1 MNAVHDVVD
10 ELRGTPV
17 PGARSDGARQA
28 DVVVVGLGT
37 MGSMAAWQLAERGAH
52 VVGIEQYGPAHSH
65 GSFTGES
72 RLFRVAAKEGR
83 RYVPALQEAR
93 RLWQRLGEE
102 TGRTLLLPIGALS
115 VGPQDSPELRET
127 LSAIGQFDLPHRDLD
142 AAELRREYPQF
153 RIEEDDAG
161 ILDLSG
167 GGLRPELAVLS
178 AQERA
183 RAHGAELRFRTP
195 VHGIERTADG
205 VVVQL
210 PEGPL
215 HADAV
220 VLAAGSWSPRVR
232 PELSSLLRVRPLI
245 LTWFMPRDLRLFT
258 PDRLPVFMRDLG
270 DVHAFGA
277 PSLDG
282 YSVKVCPAS
291 RIEDQYAELSD
302 VPAAIDDQEL
312 AVLGERAQLLF
323 PDLNPEPVHWSVH
336 HDSYTSDRIPVIDR
350 SEDGR
355 IVTLAGFSGH
365 GFKFAPAFG
374 KVAAELVLDGGSELW
389 RDEYAIGA
397 VREHLVF

>member
-1 MNAVHDVVD
+1 MS
-10 ELRGTPV
+10 G
-17 PGARSDGARQA
+17 RSSGRRP

-37 MGSMAAWQLAERGAH
+37 MGSMAAWQLAERGAR
-52 VVGIEQYGPAHSH
+52 VVGIEQYGPVHAH

-93 RLWQRLGEE
+93 QLWERLGRE

-115 VGPQDSPELRET
+115 VGPGDSPELRET
-127 LSAIGQFDLPHRDLD
+127 RTAIDEFALAHRMLD
-142 AAELRREYPQF
+142 AADLRREYPQF
-153 RIEEDDAG
+153 RIEDDDTG
-161 ILDLSG
+161 ILDPSG

-183 RAHGAELRFRTP
+183 REHGADLRFRTP
-195 VHGIERTADG
+195 VLDIEERKDG
-205 VVVQL
+205 VVVHL
-210 PEGPL
+210 PDGHL

-220 VLAAGSWSPRVR
+220 VVAAGSWASRVR
-232 PELSSLLRVRPLI
+232 PGLAPLLRVRPLI
-245 LTWFMPRDLRLFT
+245 LTWFLPRHLSLFT
-258 PDRLPVFMRDLG
+258 SDRLPVFMRDLG

-282 YSVKVCPAS
+282 CAVKVCPAS
-291 RIEDQYAELSD
+291 RVEEQYAGIED
-302 VPAAIDDQEL
+302 VPGVIDDEEL
-312 AVLGERAQLLF
+312 GVLGARAQLLF
-323 PDLNPEPVHWSVH
+323 PDLHPEPVRWNVH
-336 HDSYTSDRIPVIDR
+336 HDAYTPDRIPIIDR

-374 KVAAELVLDGGSELW
+374 KVAAEIVLDGGSDLW
-389 RDEYAIGA
+389 REEYAIGA
-397 VREHLVF
+397 VRERLAF